1 MLVESI
7 GNSSNG
13 EGASPVGRGRG
24 CRSMEVGAAPGGVGN
39 VGVANGAGVVASGS
53 ED

>member
-13 EGASPVGRGRG
+13 EGASPVGRG

-39 VGVANGAGVVASGS
+39 VGAANGAGVVASGS